1 MHWLFLVLAI
11 ILEVCGTTSM
21 KLSEGFSK
29 LIPSLLIFIF
39 YGLCFTALTF
49 ALKKIDVSIAYVIW
63 AGIGTTLI
71 VTVGILYFKEPMT
84 ALKIASIGL
93 VIIGVIGLHLSG
105 GAH

>member
-1 MHWLFLVLAI
+1 MHWFFLILAI
-11 ILEVCGTTSM
+11 ILEVAGTTSM

-49 ALKKIDVSIAYVIW
+49 ALKKIDVSIAYTVW

-71 VTVGILYFKEPMT
+71 VTVGILYFKEPAT
-84 ALKIASIGL
+84 ALKINFHWFNYYRRNWFAF
-93 VIIGVIGLHLSG
+93 
-105 GAH
+105 

>member
-1 MHWLFLVLAI
+1 MHWFFLILAI
-11 ILEVCGTTSM
+11 ILEVAGTTSM

-49 ALKKIDVSIAYVIW
+49 ALKKIDVSIAYTVW

-71 VTVGILYFKEPMT
+71 VTVGILYFKEPAT
-84 ALKIASIGL
+84 ALKIISIGL
-93 VIIGVIGLHLSG
+93 IIIGVIGLHFSG
-105 GAH
+105 GVH